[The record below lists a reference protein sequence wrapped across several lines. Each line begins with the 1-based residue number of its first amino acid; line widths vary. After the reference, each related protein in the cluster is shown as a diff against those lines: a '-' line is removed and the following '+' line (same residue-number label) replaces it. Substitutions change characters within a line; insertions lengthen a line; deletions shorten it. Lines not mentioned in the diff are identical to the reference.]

1 MLPNR
6 QRRKSQ
12 KVLKGEWGE
21 IGGRNYSIKLAI
33 RSTTNTLDA
42 TLYTRGTWRDPAE
55 SSAEVQ
61 LDYTYTIQY
70 NTPTHDTRVRQ
81 IDRVHRSVVTYFMS
95 VRVFALSFSMR
106 QF

>member
-1 MLPNR
+1 MGRN
-6 QRRKSQ
+6 
-12 KVLKGEWGE
+12 GG
-21 IGGRNYSIKLAI
+21 GGRLYPIKLAI

-42 TLYTRGTWRDPAE
+42 TLYTCTRDPAE